1 MERWPQHFGAY
12 EREVEGQPARY
23 VVDLAALAHAP
34 VASHPLRVQIALAI
48 GARDAAGRPA
58 PEDAARL
65 EAIEDVLV
73 ELLETQADAIYV
85 GRRVDGDAWT
95 LVCYA
100 PPEHRGDL
108 LALPGRIE
116 LARTARWSLDD
127 DPAWSGHAAM
137 QPEPHVRQAIENQRL
152 VARYAAEG
160 DALARPRPIDHL
172 AYFASEAAA
181 QAAAAA
187 LTAAGFRCDEVEG
200 DRDDDDDRECWSL
213 EFHRSDPL
221 DGDHPDRFTRQIL
234 DVLIPL
240 GGSYDGWTA
249 LVVPIA
255 E

>member
-23 VVDLAALAHAP
+23 VVDLAALGHAP

-58 PEDAARL
+58 PDDAARL

-100 PPEHRGDL
+100 PPEHRANL
-108 LALPGRIE
+108 QALPGRIE

-127 DPAWSGHAAM
+127 DPAWRGHAAM

-213 EFHRSDPL
+213 EFHRSDAL
-221 DGDHPDRFTRQIL
+221 DGDHPDRFTREIL
-234 DVLIPL
+234 DVLVPL

-249 LVVPIA
+249 
-255 E
+255 